1 MTRKEEGFSLLQV
14 PIGWIGIVANEQKIK
29 EVFLTT
35 TQDRLRSEILGK
47 YPLAQPVTD
56 GPAAKGCKQV
66 AEYFLGQR
74 IRFDL
79 ELDWSVCSDFAR
91 QVLQT
96 LAEVHRGETLTYG
109 ELARMAGYPG
119 RARGVGQVMAKN
131 PFPLV
136 VPCHRVV
143 GSGGQLTGY
152 SGGEG
157 LETKRWLLDFEK
169 KSG

>member
-1 MTRKEEGFSLLQV
+1 MLY
-14 PIGWIGIVANEQKIK
+14 
-29 EVFLTT
+29 EVIT
-35 TQDRLRSEILGK
+35 LRSEILGK

-96 LAEVHRGETLTYG
+96 LAEVHRGETLTY
-109 ELARMAGYPG
+109 RNNF
-119 RARGVGQVMAKN
+119 V
-131 PFPLV
+131 
-136 VPCHRVV
+136 
-143 GSGGQLTGY
+143 
-152 SGGEG
+152 
-157 LETKRWLLDFEK
+157 
-169 KSG
+169 